1 MVAGILGFLGAG
13 LGLFNTISQGRNQL
27 EAYKQN
33 ISLLEKQKQISDSEY
48 LKQNQDEIFSRAKGK
63 YLEEVRKRIEPI
75 FEGKFYDNFLFFIV
89 VLLFLSPL
97 VMDTNKEKN
106 NKQKND

>member
-1 MVAGILGFLGAG
+1 MVTAILGVLGAG
-13 LGLFNTISQGRNQL
+13 LGLFNTIKQGSNQL

-33 ISLLEKQKQISDSEY
+33 ISLLEKQKQIADAEY
-48 LKQNQDEIFSRAKGK
+48 LKQNQDEIFNRAQGK

-75 FEGKFYDNFLFFIV
+75 FADKFYDNFLFFIV

-97 VMDTNKEKN
+97 VMDTNKDVS
-106 NKQKND
+106 NKK